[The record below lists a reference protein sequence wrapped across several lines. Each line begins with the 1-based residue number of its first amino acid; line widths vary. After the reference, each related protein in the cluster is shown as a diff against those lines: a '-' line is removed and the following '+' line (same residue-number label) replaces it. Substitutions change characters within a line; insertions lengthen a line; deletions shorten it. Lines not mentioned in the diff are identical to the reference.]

1 LYGQV
6 KPLLYIDRIIF
17 SGNVRFIV
25 FAKDHMSPDMYFLR
39 YGISTFPG
47 FSIPADGNNHTNLTI
62 AKSRSHKTKFNARNS
77 LVGSMERITA
87 VAKGKVQGVGYR
99 HFVANCAHMTGVH
112 GFVRNMP
119 DGSVKMVAESSRAS
133 LEDFVRRVRAL
144 EEPLIQVRDL
154 SVTPCAATG
163 EYKGFWVE
171 W

>member
-1 LYGQV
+1 V

-17 SGNVRFIV
+17 SGNFRFIV
-25 FAKDHMSPDMYFLR
+25 IAQDH
-39 YGISTFPG
+39 ISHVPSDVGVFPG
-47 FSIPADGNNHTNLTI
+47 FSIPADSNNRRNLTI

-133 LEDFVRRVRAL
+133 LEDFVRMVLAL